1 MNKCAYHASENI
13 NFNLNQS
20 PDKTHGGSSTNT
32 RLFGAVTPPPP
43 PPTPSNRFAG
53 GTFSLLQGSFP
64 CRQPLPCFPPDSLS
78 ATTTTT
84 TTNAPLGGSLS
95 VFPPFL
101 TAAPLLLQ
109 NPSSKGRNLAQL
121 AFPSYNLAL

>member
-20 PDKTHGGSSTNT
+20 PDKTHGGSSINT
-32 RLFGAVTPPPP
+32 RLFATVTPPPP
-43 PPTPSNRFAG
+43 PPTPKNHFAR
-53 GTFSLLQGSFP
+53 GTFSLLQGSIHR
-64 CRQPLPCFPPDSLS
+64 RQPLPCFPPPFLS

-84 TTNAPLGGSLS
+84 NPPLGGSLS

-101 TAAPLLLQ
+101 TTPPLPLLLQ
-109 NPSSKGRNLAQL
+109 NPSSMGL
-121 AFPSYNLAL
+121 AFASLGNSY